1 MYLVAQGIRVTVENS
16 RSKHLAWVKA
26 IMSYRGWTQ
35 TELARAAKLDPS
47 TLSRFF
53 REANPGAML
62 QSHTID
68 KISAVGGIPPFQTE
82 PPARP
87 RGLGESEAEPYRP
100 GVEDDAATRAVAAAK
115 AGRNGLDPWILRSRA
130 LENAG
135 YIPGD
140 VLMVDLNAE
149 PHDGDAVCVQ
159 VYDAVGRAETVMR
172 IYEEPYLVA
181 ASSDPRLLRPL
192 HLGKDQ
198 VLVRGV
204 VVASIRPRR
213 AA

>member
-1 MYLVAQGIRVTVENS
+1 MSVENS

-26 IMSYRGWTQ
+26 IQSHKGWTQ
-35 TELARAAKLDPS
+35 TELARAANLDPS

-68 KISAVGGIPPFQTE
+68 KIAAVGGIPPFQTE

-87 RGLGESEAEPYRP
+87 RGLAESEAEPYRAR
-100 GVEDDAATRAVAAAK
+100 GDDDAAARAVIAAK
-115 AGRNGLDPWILRSRA
+115 GGRNGLDAWVLRSRA
-130 LENAG
+130 LESAG
-135 YIPGD
+135 FMPGD
-140 VLMVDLNAE
+140 ILMVDLNAE
-149 PHDGDAVCVQ
+149 PVDGDAVCVQ
-159 VYDAVGRAETVMR
+159 VYDHAGRAETVMR

-181 ASSDPRLLRPL
+181 ASADPQLRRPL